1 MDDQRILDLFAQ
13 RDETALRELSG
24 KYGGACRNIAANILG
39 SEEDAKEVFNDA
51 MLNLWNAIPPA
62 KPDDLFKYLC
72 AAVRKLAYDRLDAQN
87 AKKRGG
93 GKRPVSLDDETVHQ
107 IPAQE
112 TVESVLNESLML
124 DAINRFLETVSPDAR
139 TVFIQRYGND
149 RPVKEIAE
157 MYRMK
162 QSAVLVSLMRTRK
175 KLRVWLK
182 KEGWL

>member
-1 MDDQRILDLFAQ
+1 
-13 RDETALRELSG
+13 
-24 KYGGACRNIAANILG
+24 
-39 SEEDAKEVFNDA
+39 
-51 MLNLWNAIPPA
+51 
-62 KPDDLFKYLC
+62 
-72 AAVRKLAYDRLDAQN
+72 
-87 AKKRGG
+87 
-93 GKRPVSLDDETVHQ
+93 
-107 IPAQE
+107 
-112 TVESVLNESLML
+112 ML